1 MKENFEILKNNEH
14 IVLIA
19 HKNNPR
25 LVAEV
30 SKPSN
35 EVTYLKIFSNWYL
48 TSEVN
53 KIIMSMQ
60 EFIKHDHSH

>member
-1 MKENFEILKNNEH
+1 MKENFEIIKNNEH